1 MRVLPT
7 LSTSSTAA
15 GSLTFLLL
23 LLDLITP
30 AATVKHENFKT
41 CSQSGFC
48 RRNRA
53 FADSVISSGDK
64 WVSPYEIRQETV
76 LLQNG
81 KLTAEVLKT
90 VEGQGEKVVLP
101 LEITFHESGAV
112 RVTIDELRRK
122 KGDIVLRGG
131 SKARKERYNEAER
144 WALVPGWDVRDEKV
158 VYDNKKG
165 EITLTFGPASSY
177 KAVIT
182 AHPFSIK
189 FLRDGET
196 HIVLNDRGLMNLEHW
211 RAQPPAPEEGKEKS
225 PDDLDG
231 GWEETFGGNTDSK
244 PRGPEAVALDI
255 TFPGY
260 EHVYGIPSHATS
272 LSLKTTRGG
281 DGAYTEPYRLYNADV
296 FEYIVDSPMTLYGS
310 IPFMQ
315 AHRKGSSVGVLWLN
329 AAETWVDVVKGKANK
344 ILPGGKTDTKTHWI
358 SESGLLDVWVFLGP
372 DPRSLYATYGQLTGY
387 TKMPPSFAIAY
398 HQCRWNYV
406 SVEDV
411 IDVDKKFDKN
421 DIPYDVIWLDIEYTD
436 GKRYFTFDPLSFK
449 DPFTMMKHQ
458 EKRDRKVVLIIDP
471 HIKNTENYP
480 IVEELKSK
488 DLAVKDKD
496 GNIYEGWCWPG
507 SSHWVD
513 CFNPAAIEWWKSLFA
528 FDKFKGTMKNT
539 YIWNDMNEPSV
550 FNGPETTMP
559 KDNLHFGNWEHRDLH
574 NINGMTF
581 MNATHQALEA
591 RESVK
596 GTTRRSFVLTRA
608 FFAGAQRLG
617 AMWTG
622 DNEAKWE
629 HLQAAFP
636 MLLSQGIAGFP
647 FSGADVGGFFGNPSK
662 ELLTRWYQSGIWY
675 PFFRAHAHIDAKR
688 REPYL
693 TGEPYTSII
702 REAVRLRY
710 ALLPAWYTAFHRAS
724 IDGMPILRPNFVVH
738 PDDEE
743 GFHLDDQAYIGD
755 TGLLVKPV
763 VHESGPEASSVNI
776 HLPDSE
782 LYYDYW
788 TYKIYRGKGRHNY
801 PAPLEKIPVLM
812 RGGHI
817 IPRRDRHRRSSG
829 LMKHD
834 PFTLVVV
841 LGVEGNAVG
850 HLYVDDGE
858 TFDYKKGYFIHRK
871 FTFSAVTRSL
881 TSTNLHP
888 DPASAA
894 KYWKEEKSLH
904 IEKIIIVGASVL
916 TNSAATTFG
925 KGGVKAK
932 IFEAGKE
939 RSADLVYS
947 RDEKQE
953 DTVGDVLVVKNPK
966 VRLVNDWTVSIDWEE
981 KKRGKDEL

>member
-1 MRVLPT
+1 MRLLQNL
-7 LSTSSTAA
+7 LSPASPGA
-15 GSLTFLLL
+15 GGLTVLLL

-53 FADSVISSGDK
+53 FADDAIAAGDK
-64 WVSPYEIRQETV
+64 WSSPYEVKEDTIA
-76 LLQNG
+76 LQNG
-81 KLTAEVLKT
+81 VLTAEILKT
-90 VEGQGEKVVLP
+90 VPGLQEKVVLP
-101 LEITFHESGAV
+101 LTIKFHKTGAV
-112 RVTIDELRRK
+112 RVTIDELKRQ
-122 KGDIVLRGG
+122 KGEIELKGQ
-131 SKARKERYNEAER
+131 SKARKERYHETER
-144 WALVPGWDVRDEKV
+144 WALVPDWDIRDEKV
-158 VYDNKKG
+158 VYDNRKG
-165 EITLTFGPASSY
+165 QITLKFGPESKY
-177 KAVIT
+177 KAIVT
-182 AHPFSIK
+182 ANPFSVK
-189 FLRDGET
+189 FERDGET
-196 HIVLNDRGLMNLEHW
+196 HIVFNDRGLMNVEHW
-211 RAQPPAPEEGKEKS
+211 RPQPPAPEEGKEKS
-225 PDDLDG
+225 PEDLDG
-231 GWEETFGGNTDSK
+231 GWDETFGGNTDTK
-244 PRGPEAVALDI
+244 PRGPEAIALDI

-272 LSLKTTRGG
+272 LSLKTTKGG
-281 DGAYTEPYRLYNADV
+281 DGAYSEPYRLYNADV

-329 AAETWVDVVKGKANK
+329 AAETWVDVVKEKPKK
-344 ILPGGKTDTKTHWI
+344 ILPIGGKSEDTKTHWI

-372 DPRSLYATYGQLTGY
+372 DPATLYTSYGALTGY

-406 SVEDV
+406 SQEDV
-411 IDVDKKFDKN
+411 KDVNKKFDKH

-436 GKRYFTFDPLSFK
+436 GKRYFTFDPLTFP
-449 DPFTMMKHQ
+449 DPMSMMKNADKT
-458 EKRDRKVVLIIDP
+458 ERKVVLIIDP
-471 HIKNTENYP
+471 HIKNTENYD
-480 IVEELKSK
+480 IVDELKSK

-513 CFNPAAIEWWKSLFA
+513 AFNPAAFEWWNSLFT
-528 FDKFKGTMKNT
+528 FDRFKGTTKNT
-539 YIWNDMNEPSV
+539 FIWNDMNEPSV

-559 KDNLHFGNWEHRDLH
+559 KDNIHFDNWEHRDVH
-574 NINGMTF
+574 NLNGMTF

-591 RESVK
+591 RQDSK
-596 GTTRRSFVLTRA
+596 GRTQRSFVLTRA

-636 MLLSQGIAGFP
+636 MLLSQGVAGFP

-688 REPYL
+688 REPYIA
-693 TGEPYTSII
+693 GDPYTRII

-724 IDGMPILRPNFVVH
+724 QDGMPILRPNFVVH

-743 GFHLDDQAYIGD
+743 GFALDDQAYLGD
-755 TGLLVKPV
+755 TGILVKPV
-763 VHESGPEASSVNI
+763 VSEGVETVDI
-776 HLPDSE
+776 HLGDNE
-782 LYYDYW
+782 VYYDYW
-788 TYKIYRGKGRHNY
+788 TYKIYQGKGLKNY
-801 PAPLEKIPVLM
+801 PAPLDQMPVLM

-829 LMKHD
+829 LMKYD

-841 LGVEGNAVG
+841 LNDKGNAEG
-850 HLYVDDGE
+850 HLYHDDGE
-858 TFDYKKGYFIHRK
+858 SFDYQKGHYIHRK
-871 FTFSAVTRSL
+871 FTFDSAT
-881 TSTNLHP
+881 
-888 DPASAA
+888 
-894 KYWKEEKSLH
+894 KSLSSTDLH
-904 IEKIIIVGASVL
+904 QDPPTAEAYNKVVKSLLVEKILIVGVSKAIKASVL
-916 TNSAATTFG
+916 AKSKNKATILEDGKYRKASMVYTPAQDNTFG
-925 KGGVKAK
+925 
-932 IFEAGKE
+932 
-939 RSADLVYS
+939 
-947 RDEKQE
+947 
-953 DTVGDVLVVKNPK
+953 DTLLIRNPK
-966 VRLVNDWTVSIDWEE
+966 VRIANDWTVYLD
-981 KKRGKDEL
+981 KKDAGGAVKDEL

>member
-1 MRVLPT
+1 MRVSA
-7 LSTSSTAA
+7 LSPSNSA
-15 GSLTFLLL
+15 GGLTVLLL
-23 LLDLITP
+23 LLDFITP

-53 FADSVISSGDK
+53 FADHALTPESN
-64 WVSPYEIRQETV
+64 WVSPYEVKENTV

-81 KLTAEVLKT
+81 ILTAEILKT
-90 VEGQGEKVVLP
+90 VPGQAEKVVLP
-101 LEITFHESGAV
+101 LNINFQKNGAV
-112 RVTIDELRRK
+112 RVTIDELKRT
-122 KGDIVLRGG
+122 KGDIVLRGE

-144 WALVPGWDVRDEKV
+144 WALIPDWDVRDDKV
-158 VYDNKKG
+158 VYDNQKG
-165 EITLTFGPASSY
+165 QITLAFGPDLKY
-177 KAVIT
+177 KAVVT
-182 AHPFSIK
+182 VYPFNIK
-189 FLRDGET
+189 FERDGET
-196 HIVLNDRGLMNLEHW
+196 HVVLNDRGLMNVEHW
-211 RAQPPAPEEGKEKS
+211 RAQPPEPEEGKEKS
-225 PDDLDG
+225 PEDLDG
-231 GWEETFGGNTDSK
+231 GWDETFGGNTDTK
-244 PRGPEAVALDI
+244 PRGPEAVGMDI
-255 TFPGY
+255 SFPGY
-260 EHVYGIPSHATS
+260 DHVFGIPSHATS

-281 DGAYTEPYRLYNADV
+281 EGAYEEPYRLYNADV

-329 AAETWVDVVKGKANK
+329 AAETWVDVVKEKK
-344 ILPGGKTDTKTHWI
+344 TKTDTKTHWV
-358 SESGLLDVWVFLGP
+358 SESGQLDVWVFLGP
-372 DPRSLYATYGQLTGY
+372 TPQTIYKAYGELTGF

-406 SVEDV
+406 SEEDV
-411 IDVDKKFDKN
+411 KDVDKKFDKH

-436 GKRYFTFDPLSFK
+436 GKRYFTFDPLTFK
-449 DPFTMMKHQ
+449 NPEKMMKNIDQ
-458 EKRDRKVVLIIDP
+458 TERKVVLIIDP

-480 IVEELKSK
+480 VVDELKSK
-488 DLAVKDKD
+488 ELAVKDKAGD
-496 GNIYEGWCWPG
+496 IYEGWCWPG

-513 CFNPAAIEWWKSLFA
+513 AFNPAAIEWWKSLFK
-528 FDKFKGTMKNT
+528 FDRFKGTAKNT

-574 NINGMTF
+574 NLNGMTF

-591 RESVK
+591 RDVGK
-596 GTTRRSFVLTRA
+596 GKTQRSFVLTRA

-629 HLQAAFP
+629 HLQAALP

-693 TGEPYTSII
+693 AGEPYTSII
-702 REAVRLRY
+702 RDAIRLRY

-724 IDGMPILRPNFVVH
+724 KDGMPIIRPNFVVH

-743 GFHLDDQAYIGD
+743 GFGIDDQAYIGD

-763 VHESGPEASSVNI
+763 VGEGVDKVDI
-776 HLPDSE
+776 HLADDE
-782 LYYDYW
+782 IYYDYW
-788 TYKIYRGKGRHNY
+788 NHKIYQGKGKKEY
-801 PAPLEKIPVLM
+801 SAPLEKIPLLM

-817 IPRRDRHRRSSG
+817 IPRRDRPRRSSG

-834 PFTLVVV
+834 PFTLVLV
-841 LGVEGNAVG
+841 LSQKG
-850 HLYVDDGE
+850 HAMGFLYHDDGE
-858 TFDYKKGYFIHRK
+858 SFDYKQGAFIHRQFMYNGNLK
-871 FTFSAVTRSL
+871 AL
-881 TSTNLHP
+881 TSRDLHK
-888 DPASAA
+888 DRAA
-894 KYWKEEKSLH
+894 AAAYRKVAGALQ
-904 IEKIIIVGASVL
+904 IEKIVIVGAS
-916 TNSAATTFG
+916 NSLDTSALANG
-925 KGGVKAK
+925 KSKAK
-932 IFEAGKE
+932 AILVEDDNGKVKE
-939 RSADLVYS
+939 WHASLAYTAAVDK
-947 RDEKQE
+947 DHA
-953 DTVGDVLVVKNPK
+953 DVLVIKNTK
-966 VRLVNDWTVSIDWEE
+966 LRIAHDWTVYLEQVGAED
-981 KKRGKDEL
+981 KPKDEL

>member
-1 MRVLPT
+1 MRVSA
-7 LSTSSTAA
+7 LSPSNSA
-15 GSLTFLLL
+15 GGLTILLL
-23 LLDLITP
+23 LLDFITP

-53 FADSVISSGDK
+53 FADHALTPESN
-64 WVSPYEIRQETV
+64 WVSPYEIKENTV

-81 KLTAEVLKT
+81 ILSAEILKT
-90 VEGQGEKVVLP
+90 VPGQTEKVVLP
-101 LEITFHESGAV
+101 LNINFQKNGAV
-112 RVTIDELRRK
+112 RVTIDELKRT
-122 KGDIVLRGG
+122 KGDIVLRGE

-144 WALVPGWDVRDEKV
+144 WALIPDWDVREDKV
-158 VYDNKKG
+158 VYDNQKG
-165 EITLTFGPASSY
+165 QITLTFGPELKY
-177 KAVIT
+177 KAIVT
-182 AHPFSIK
+182 VYPFNIK
-189 FLRDGET
+189 FERDGET
-196 HIVLNDRGLMNLEHW
+196 HVVLNDRGLMNVEHW
-211 RAQPPAPEEGKEKS
+211 RAQPAEPEEGKEKS
-225 PDDLDG
+225 PEDLDG
-231 GWEETFGGNTDSK
+231 GWDETFGGNTDTK
-244 PRGPEAVALDI
+244 PRGPEAVSMDI
-255 TFPGY
+255 SFPGY
-260 EHVYGIPSHATS
+260 DHVFGIPSHATS

-281 DGAYTEPYRLYNADV
+281 EGAYEEPYRLYNADV

-329 AAETWVDVVKGKANK
+329 AAETWVDVVKEKK
-344 ILPGGKTDTKTHWI
+344 TKTDTKTHWV
-358 SESGLLDVWVFLGP
+358 SESGQLDVWVFLGP
-372 DPRSLYATYGQLTGY
+372 TPQTLYKAYGELTGF

-406 SVEDV
+406 SEDDV
-411 IDVDKKFDKN
+411 KDVDKKFDKH

-436 GKRYFTFDPLSFK
+436 GKRYFTFDPLTFK
-449 DPFTMMKHQ
+449 EPEKMMKNIDKA
-458 EKRDRKVVLIIDP
+458 ERKVVLIIDP

-480 IVEELKSK
+480 VVEELKSK
-488 DLAVKDKD
+488 DLAVKDKSGD
-496 GNIYEGWCWPG
+496 IYEGWCWPG
-507 SSHWVD
+507 SSHWID
-513 CFNPAAIEWWKSLFA
+513 AFNPAAIEWWKSLFK
-528 FDKFKGTMKNT
+528 FDRFKGTAKNT

-574 NINGMTF
+574 NLNGMTF

-591 RESVK
+591 RDVGK
-596 GTTRRSFVLTRA
+596 GKTQRSFVLTRA

-629 HLQAAFP
+629 HLQASLP

-702 REAVRLRY
+702 RDAIRLRY

-724 IDGMPILRPNFVVH
+724 RDGMPIIRPNFVVH

-743 GFHLDDQAYIGD
+743 GFAIDDQAYIGD

-763 VHESGPEASSVNI
+763 VGEGINKVDI
-776 HLPDSE
+776 HLADDE
-782 LYYDYW
+782 IYYDYW
-788 TYKIYRGKGRHNY
+788 THKIYQGKGKKEY
-801 PAPLEKIPVLM
+801 SAPLEKIPLLM

-817 IPRRDRHRRSSG
+817 IPRRDRPRRSSG

-834 PFTLVVV
+834 PFTLVLV
-841 LGVEGNAVG
+841 LNKRG
-850 HLYVDDGE
+850 HAMGWLYHDDGE
-858 TFDYKKGYFIHRK
+858 SFDYKQGAYIHRQ
-871 FTFSAVTRSL
+871 FMYNG
-881 TSTNLHP
+881 NLKTLSSRDLHK
-888 DPASAA
+888 DRATAETYRKAASA
-894 KYWKEEKSLH
+894 LQ
-904 IEKIIIVGASVL
+904 IEKIVIVGAS
-916 TNSAATTFG
+916 NSLDTSALAEG
-925 KGGVKAK
+925 RSKAK
-932 IFEAGKE
+932 AILVEDDNGKIKE
-939 RSADLVYS
+939 WHASLGYTAAVDK
-947 RDEKQE
+947 DH
-953 DTVGDVLVVKNPK
+953 GDVLVIKNAK
-966 VRLVNDWTVSIDWEE
+966 LKIGNDWTVYLEQVGAED
-981 KKRGKDEL
+981 KPKDEL